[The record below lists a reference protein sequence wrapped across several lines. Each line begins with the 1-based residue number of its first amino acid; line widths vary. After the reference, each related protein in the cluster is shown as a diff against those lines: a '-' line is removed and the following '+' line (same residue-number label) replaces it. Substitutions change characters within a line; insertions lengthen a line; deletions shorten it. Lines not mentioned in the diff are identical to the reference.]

1 MSANYYL
8 IRAARDLMRIRNDFG
23 SLDDV
28 FRNKE
33 IILKYLIKL
42 TDCNEEDCREAM
54 RTVFR
59 EEKELNAQG

>member
-8 IRAARDLMRIRNDFG
+8 IRAARDLMMIRNDFG

-33 IILKYLIKL
+33 IILKYLMKL

-54 RTVFR
+54 RKVFR
-59 EEKELNAQG
+59 EERELNAQG